1 MKIIIYGAG
10 DFGTMLCS
18 QIMQEQNHMRG
29 GSNTIVA
36 VVDSNPQVQGLVLF
50 EKYTV
55 LAPES
60 ILELEYDQI
69 LVSASEEQAKFFITH
84 KLAQMGV
91 TFDKIKFGKPT
102 FQLTSDSYRDD
113 DPHPWRIETARNFN
127 NLQIPGNVA
136 ECGVFRGTFAKRLNR
151 LFYDRKLFLFDTFE
165 GFSDESLMNE
175 NNRFYCGEFT
185 NWVIARNKNG
195 KNWHS
200 DTSVDYVMSL
210 MPFPKQVIIKKGL
223 VPDTFAGVEDTFAFV
238 SLDMDIYEPT
248 FEALKFF
255 WDKMSKGGMLLLHDY
270 YYSWLPG
277 IELAVK
283 DFEQWLGAKVAKFAV
298 RDVCSLAIIKN

>member
-1 MKIIIYGAG
+1 
-10 DFGTMLCS
+10 
-18 QIMQEQNHMRG
+18 
-29 GSNTIVA
+29 
-36 VVDSNPQVQGLVLF
+36 
-50 EKYTV
+50 
-55 LAPES
+55 
-60 ILELEYDQI
+60 
-69 LVSASEEQAKFFITH
+69 
-84 KLAQMGV
+84 
-91 TFDKIKFGKPT
+91 
-102 FQLTSDSYRDD
+102 
-113 DPHPWRIETARNFN
+113 
-127 NLQIPGNVA
+127 
-136 ECGVFRGTFAKRLNR
+136 
-151 LFYDRKLFLFDTFE
+151 
-165 GFSDESLMNE
+165 
-175 NNRFYCGEFT
+175 
-185 NWVIARNKNG
+185 
-195 KNWHS
+195 
-200 DTSVDYVMSL
+200 